1 MNKMTDSTY
10 SKPADFD
17 DYWAAAREQLADT
30 PASPEIEKIP
40 MRETDFATL
49 YGVRLSSIGPYRL
62 FGYLSVPKGSG
73 PFPAIYWP
81 PKYQSVLEMIPQGTE
96 NRTRSRFV
104 TFSLAGRGQRNSDQ
118 PFAAMFPGL
127 LTQGI
132 ESPGGYVFRGMVADA
147 LRGLE
152 FLSSTEHVDTSSI
165 VAIGN
170 DVAMQ
175 AVALGGGASRL
186 VCTPALFYDALAL
199 AARSSAYP
207 LEEYNDYLRFQ
218 PSRADEVART
228 LSYFDLRAFAPM
240 VNAATLIMAGPD
252 GSALGPEALADLGA
266 AIPGGADIYA
276 SQQSSYKDGL
286 HAERWVASQ
295 LGFDAPIVPA
305 HWG

>member
-1 MNKMTDSTY
+1 MDKMTDSTY

-17 DYWAAAREQLADT
+17 DYWAAVREQLADT
-30 PASPEIEKIP
+30 PASPEIEKIQ

-127 LTQGI
+127 LTEGI
-132 ESPGGYVFRGMVADA
+132 ESPGGYVFRGIVADA
-147 LRGLE
+147 IRGLE
-152 FLSSTEHVDTSSI
+152 FLSSTERVDTSSI

-175 AVALGGGASRL
+175 AVALGSVASRL
-186 VCTPALFYDALAL
+186 VCTPVLFYDALAL

-218 PSRADEVART
+218 PSRAADAART
-228 LSYFDLRAFAPM
+228 LSYFDLRAFAPSID
-240 VNAATLIMAGPD
+240 AATLIMAGPD
-252 GSALGPEALADLGA
+252 GSALGPDALADLGA